1 MSSTANDLNALNG
14 LFKEVYADQLENLIP
29 EGVKLMPRVKFVPRA
44 KQPGNFYHAPVILGL
59 EHGVTFAGG
68 DEGAFNLNAPIAGQI
83 KDATVRGNQM
93 VLRSVMPYASAARS
107 VGAGARA
114 FEDATKY
121 LVQNMMRS
129 MARKLEIELF
139 YGQSG
144 YGAVASISGNTITV
158 TTAQWAPGI
167 WAGAENMKVEIR
179 DATGATLR
187 GSAVIQSVDM
197 SARTITLDSAPAG
210 VVATDVIWHFGAYG
224 KEFAGVHKII
234 TNSGSLF
241 GIDAS
246 QYSLWKGNVF
256 SASGALSFEELSS
269 ALARAVEK
277 GLDSEVV
284 ALVNPRTWSN
294 LMTDQ
299 AALRRFD
306 SSYKAASAEGGHE
319 SLTFHSQNGKIEVVP
334 SIYVKESHAFLLCMD
349 ELIRVGSTDIT
360 FRRPGQGDEFFKDLE
375 NSAGYELRAYT
386 DQALFCSAPGKLVL
400 IDSIVNS

>member
-1 MSSTANDLNALNG
+1 MAGSAHDLNSLNG
-14 LFKEVYADQLENLIP
+14 LFKEVYADSLENLIP

-68 DEGAFNLNAPIAGQI
+68 DEGAFNLNAPIVGQI

-93 VLRSVMPYASAARS
+93 VLRSVLSYGAASRS

-114 FEDATKY
+114 FEDATKF
-121 LVQNMMRS
+121 LVANMMRS

-144 YGAVASISGNTITV
+144 YGTVSAIAGNAITV
-158 TTAQWAPGI
+158 TTADWAPGI
-167 WAGAENMKVEIR
+167 WAGSEGMKIEIR
-179 DATGATLR
+179 SVAGVLR
-187 GSAVIQSVDM
+187 GSASISAVNMSTRVLTVDAAPPGVI
-197 SARTITLDSAPAG
+197 
-210 VVATDVIWHFGAYG
+210 ATDVIWHFGAYG
-224 KEFAGVHKII
+224 KEFAGAHAII
-234 TNSGSLF
+234 TNAGTLF

-246 QYSLWKGNVF
+246 QFSLWQGNTYP
-256 SASGALSFEELSS
+256 ASGTLGFDELSA

-277 GLDSEVV
+277 GLDSPVV
-284 ALVNPRTWSN
+284 AFVNPRTWSN

-299 AALRRFD
+299 AANRRYD
-306 SSYKAASAEGGHE
+306 SSYKAGEAENGME
-319 SLTFHSQNGKIEVVP
+319 SLMFHSQNGKIEIVP

-360 FRRPGQGDEFFKDLE
+360 FRRPGQGDEFFRDLE

-386 DQALFCSAPGKLVL
+386 DQALFCSAPGKQVL
-400 IDSIVNS
+400 ITSIVNS

>member
-1 MSSTANDLNALNG
+1 MSQSANDLNSLNG
-14 LFKEVYADQLENLIP
+14 LFKEVYADSLENLIP

-68 DEGAFNLNAPIAGQI
+68 DEGAFNLNAPIVGQI

-93 VLRSVMPYASAARS
+93 VLRSVLSYSAASRS

-114 FEDATKY
+114 FEDATKF
-121 LVQNMMRS
+121 LVANMMRS

-144 YGAVASISGNTITV
+144 YGVVGSTAANVITV
-158 TTAQWAPGI
+158 DTANWAPGI
-167 WAGAENMKVEIR
+167 WAGAETMPIEIR
-179 DATGATLR
+179 SAAGALR
-187 GSAVIQSVDM
+187 GTCAITAVDM
-197 SARTITLDSAPAG
+197 SARTLTVDALPPG
-210 VVATDVIWHFGAYG
+210 VVATDIIWHYSAYG
-224 KEFAGVHKII
+224 KEFAGVAAII
-234 TNSGSLF
+234 QNNTVMF

-246 QYSLWKGNVF
+246 QYSLWKGNTYP
-256 SASGALSFEELSS
+256 ASGTLDFAELSS

-277 GLDSEVV
+277 GLDSPVV
-284 ALVNPRTWSN
+284 CYVNPRTWSN

-299 AALRRFD
+299 AANRRYD
-306 SSYKAASAEGGHE
+306 TSYKPSENETGTEA
-319 SLTFHSQNGKIEVVP
+319 LLFHSQNGKIEIVP
-334 SIYVKESHAFLLCMD
+334 SIYVKEGNAFLLCME

-386 DQALFCSAPGKLVL
+386 DQALFCSAPGKQV
-400 IDSIVNS
+400 IITGIVNA

>member
-1 MSSTANDLNALNG
+1 MAGSAHDLNSLNG
-14 LFKEVYADQLENLIP
+14 LFKEVYADSLENLIP

-68 DEGAFNLNAPIAGQI
+68 DEGAFNLNAPIVGQI
-83 KDATVRGNQM
+83 KDASVRGNQM
-93 VLRSVMPYASAARS
+93 VLRSVLSYAAAARS

-114 FEDATKY
+114 FEDATKF
-121 LVQNMMRS
+121 LVANMMRS

-144 YGAVASISGNTITV
+144 YGTVASIAGNDITV

-167 WAGAENMKVEIR
+167 WAGSEGMKIEIR
-179 DATGATLR
+179 SAAGVLR
-187 GSAVIQSVDM
+187 GSASITAVNMDTRVLSVD
-197 SARTITLDSAPAG
+197 AAPPG

-224 KEFAGVHKII
+224 KEFAGAHAII
-234 TNSGSLF
+234 TNTGTLF

-246 QYSLWKGNVF
+246 QYSLWQGN
-256 SASGALSFEELSS
+256 SYAASGALGFEELSS

-277 GLDSEVV
+277 GLDSPVV
-284 ALVNPRTWSN
+284 AFVNPRTWSN

-299 AALRRFD
+299 AALRQYD
-306 SSYKAASAEGGHE
+306 SSYKAAQAENGME
-319 SLTFHSQNGKIEVVP
+319 SISFHSQNGKIEIVP

-349 ELIRVGSTDIT
+349 EFIRVGSTDIT
-360 FRRPGQGDEFFKDLE
+360 FRRPGQGDEFFRDLE

-386 DQALFCSAPGKLVL
+386 DQALFCSAPGKQVL
-400 IDSIVNS
+400 ITSIVNA